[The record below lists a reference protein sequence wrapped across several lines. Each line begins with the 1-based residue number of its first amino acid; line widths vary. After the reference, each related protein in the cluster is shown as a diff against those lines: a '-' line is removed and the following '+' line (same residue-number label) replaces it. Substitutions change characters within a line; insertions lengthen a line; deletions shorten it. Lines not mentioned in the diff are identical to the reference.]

1 MLTFLRVWSWAPGG
15 QGGALLSSPFESR
28 CGRAVP
34 ELRLGMCCST
44 PVKAVLPHPRA
55 WGAPEPGVPCS
66 PAQQGSAAGTLG
78 SACWP
83 GWDFSKLLLSMPPW
97 PVSSLA
103 SIHTCLPCTRSE
115 GSDFCFL
122 SPLSS
127 TVVSP
132 EKGER
137 NLSLTSRCRASTS
150 RPLSSCWT

>member
-28 CGRAVP
+28 CGHAVAKAAPRGVPQHARDGRAP
-34 ELRLGMCCST
+34 PGRDGAL
-44 PVKAVLPHPRA
+44 
-55 WGAPEPGVPCS
+55 GAPEPVLPCS

-78 SACWP
+78 SSCWP
-83 GWDFSKLLLSMPPW
+83 GWGFSKLLLSMPPW
-97 PVSSLA
+97 SVSSLA
-103 SIHTCLPCTRSE
+103 SFHTCLPCTKSE

-137 NLSLTSRCRASTS
+137 NLSLTSRC
-150 RPLSSCWT
+150 